1 VKKKSKYSVTI
12 VIDVPHYAEV
22 EVEATSQK
30 QASRIVSDSF
40 IDDNFD
46 SPFYTEVNEWSSDWS
61 GADNLR
67 SAKY

>member
-1 VKKKSKYSVTI
+1 VKKKSKYSVTV
-12 VIDVPHYAEV
+12 VIDVPHYTEV

-30 QASRIVSDSF
+30 EANRIVSDSF

-46 SPFYTEVNEWSSDWS
+46 SPFYTEVDEWSSDWS

-67 SAKY
+67 VAKY

>member
-1 VKKKSKYSVTI
+1 MKKKSKYSVSI

-30 QASRIVSDSF
+30 EANRIVSDSF

-46 SPFYTEVNEWSSDWS
+46 SPFYTEVNDWS
-61 GADNLR
+61 AEWFGADNLR
-67 SAKY
+67 VAKY